1 MDEILEEKAVR
12 AFAKE
17 DKMAERELTAAQLM
31 DLTLGFTKI
40 QALGAALDFVLF
52 TKLSGGKG
60 VNVPEAADL
69 LRIEER
75 PARALLIFC
84 AALGLLERREDGRYY
99 NSPLSEKFL
108 VRGKPDYFGGWAIM
122 ARDRLFP
129 AWMGLTEA
137 LKTNRPRT
145 WKEGSGH
152 FESIYS
158 QSGELRTFLEGM
170 HSLSIHS
177 GRALAEALDFSSY
190 GRLLDV
196 GGGSGAYAIAVLEHH
211 PHLRGAVFD
220 LPSTLEVAQEK
231 IAGAGLSGRLKTI
244 GGDFFKEELPAGFDV
259 HLLSMIL
266 HDWPP
271 KENLAIL
278 QACFDALPSGGIVII
293 SELMMDDEETGPLPA
308 AQMAMN
314 MVIENT
320 GFNYTWGEY
329 EQWLTEVGFRG
340 IRRIPLQSP
349 AANGVIVGSKP

>member
-1 MDEILEEKAVR
+1 
-12 AFAKE
+12 
-17 DKMAERELTAAQLM
+17 MANMVERKLTVGPLM
-31 DLTLGFTKI
+31 GLVFGFTSI
-40 QALGAALDFVLF
+40 QALGAALDLELF
-52 TKLSGGKG
+52 NVLSGGKG
-60 VNVPEAADL
+60 VDVPEASDL
-69 LRIEER
+69 LGIEER
-75 PARALLIFC
+75 PARALLISC
-84 AALGLLERREDGRYY
+84 TALGLLGRREDGRYY

-108 VRGKPDYFGGWAIM
+108 VRGKPDYFGGWVIM

-158 QSGELRTFLEGM
+158 HPGELRTFLEGM
-170 HSLSIHS
+170 HSLSIQS
-177 GRALAEALDFSSY
+177 GRALAEALDFSSCS
-190 GRLLDV
+190 RLLDV
-196 GGGSGAYAIAVLEHH
+196 GGGSGAYAIAVLEQY
-211 PHLRGAVFD
+211 PRLRGVVFD
-220 LPSTLEVAQEK
+220 LLPALEFAQEK
-231 IAGAGLSGRLKTI
+231 IAEAGLSGRLKTI
-244 GGDFFKEELPAGFDV
+244 GGDFFKELPKGFDA

-266 HDWPP
+266 HDWGPE
-271 KENLAIL
+271 ENRAIL
-278 QACFDALPSGGIVII
+278 RACFDALPPRGIVII

-314 MVIENT
+314 MIVENM
-320 GFNYTWGEY
+320 GFNYAWGEY